1 MIGEVP
7 RKIKE
12 AESRVLVT
20 PAGVEEYVTQIDP
33 LRVERSA
40 GVGGGFGDDRHA
52 TAGAELV
59 ANPKEVCRRAEM
71 IVRAK
76 QPIEPEYARLRPG
89 RILYTSLHL
98 GAERALT
105 DALLARGVIAVAVET
120 VRSDSGEFPLR
131 RLMGDV
137 AGRMALQVGAD
148 WLWSRPWGAGA
159 RCLRACQ
166 EGRRRAPWSSAAAW
180 PARIRRSWPWEWVG
194 M

>member
-1 MIGEVP
+1 MIVEVP

-20 PAGVEEYVTQIDP
+20 PATVEEYVTRVDP

-40 GVGGGFGDDRHA
+40 GVGGGFGDDRHV

-59 ANPKEVCRRAEM
+59 ASLQEVFRRAEM
-71 IVRAK
+71 IDRAK

-89 RILYTSLHL
+89 RILFTSLHL

-105 DALLARGVIAVAVET
+105 DALLARGVIAVADET
-120 VRSDSGEFPLR
+120 VRCDSGELPL
-131 RLMGDV
+131 LTPMGDV

-148 WLWSRPWGAGA
+148 WLWSRPWGPGA
-159 RCLRACQ
+159 RCFRACQ
-166 EGRRRAPWSSAAAW
+166 ECRRRAPWSSAAAW
-180 PARIRRSWPWEWVG
+180 PRRIRRSWPWKWVG

>member
-1 MIGEVP
+1 MIVEVP

-12 AESRVLVT
+12 AESRILVT
-20 PAGVEEYVTQIDP
+20 PAGAEEYVTRAHS
-33 LRVERSA
+33 LLVERLA
-40 GVGGGFGDDRHA
+40 GVGSGFGDDRHA

-59 ANPKEVCRRAEM
+59 ASLQDVFRRAEM

-76 QPIEPEYARLRPG
+76 QPIEPEYAHLRPG
-89 RILYTSLHL
+89 RILFTSLHL

-105 DALLARGVIAVAVET
+105 DALLARGVIAVADET
-120 VRSDSGEFPLR
+120 VRSDSGELPL
-131 RLMGDV
+131 LTPIGDV
-137 AGRMALQVGAD
+137 AGRMALQVAAD

-159 RCLRACQ
+159 SCLRACQ